1 MIVCVCHRVSDR
13 DIAREVRQG
22 CASFEALQDELR
34 VATACGSC
42 IDCAQQTFE
51 DACSRNA
58 LVARGASVV
67 MVHRASASA

>member
-34 VATACGSC
+34 VATACGGC
-42 IDCAQQTFE
+42 TDCAQQTFE
-51 DACSRNA
+51 SACARNA
-58 LVARGASVV
+58 MVLGASVV
-67 MVHRASASA
+67 MVRRATA